1 MSIPISPDRLSTPPW
16 AAGDPLSDSDPYRT
30 EWQDYAPDEYP
41 SGSGAV
47 PADER
52 GCAEDHDDYE
62 ESFVLYCGGEEPHL
76 PCKDYTKPFR
86 PSVLPILPSDSSS
99 RGSGSGG
106 SASRSTGCGA
116 VIHLRAYPQ
125 KEGAVWVGKEEAT
138 DSVVGLDA
146 SYFERNV
153 VAQMMKNACGCVR
166 EGVGCSECGNPL
178 GTRYMPCQ
186 AAADGI
192 FSSGGSSQRRFAHP
206 PRPSGPEYWAPFRSR
221 SYHHSISSNNTPRGA
236 FYVYTFFA
244 SHVSSQ
250 PQCGFPPTDKIEH
263 RRGELTIAP
272 PTPTRPDNGNWYG
285 YTQSA
290 SPRPYSPAFAP
301 NPTAVPSQAETPGAF
316 LSRRPSRRGRIT
328 DEPDEAAPG
337 VEPALTRLDF
347 DASTRGREDANFVRD
362 GEGGDDIGVELD
374 ADGVLV
380 ETEVLMDPNSPDKI
394 EFMAWPG
401 R

>member
-1 MSIPISPDRLSTPPW
+1 MSIPISPDRVSTPPW
-16 AAGDPLSDSDPYRT
+16 AAGDPLSDGEAYRA
-30 EWQDYAPDEYP
+30 EWQDYTSDEYP

-47 PADER
+47 ATDGR
-52 GCAEDHDDYE
+52 GRVEDYDDLE
-62 ESFVLYCGGEEPHL
+62 ESFVLYCGGEDPR
-76 PCKDYTKPFR
+76 PPRKDYSKPFR
-86 PSVLPILPSDSSS
+86 PSALPILPSESSS
-99 RGSGSGG
+99 RGIGSGA

-125 KEGAVWVGKEEAT
+125 RQGAVWVGKEEAT
-138 DSVVGLDA
+138 DSVVGLGE

-153 VAQMMKNACGCVR
+153 VAKMMKNACGCVR

-186 AAADGI
+186 AATDGI
-192 FSSGGSSQRRFAHP
+192 FSSGSSSSQTRPAHP
-206 PRPSGPEYWAPFRSR
+206 PRPSGPEYWAPFRSQ
-221 SYHHSISSNNTPRGA
+221 SYHRSSDTPRGA

-250 PQCGFPPTDKIEH
+250 PQCHFPPADKTQH
-263 RRGELTIAP
+263 RRSEVTIAP

-301 NPTAVPSQAETPGAF
+301 NPTAVPSQAETPGGF
-316 LSRRPSRRGRIT
+316 LSRRPSRRGRIA
-328 DEPDEAAPG
+328 DDPDEQAARG
-337 VEPALTRLDF
+337 IEPALTRLEF
-347 DASTRGREDANFVRD
+347 DTSSRGREDANFVR
-362 GEGGDDIGVELD
+362 EGDASHDTDVELD

-380 ETEVLMDPNSPDKI
+380 EPDVFMDPNSPDKN